1 MPSAAK
7 KNFMAFSSRVVRL
20 LMLSVVSLSVASC
33 GTRTG
38 KSTVSTTIGPR
49 TVKATVDGGASITTK
64 DDAAVVSFASHT
76 PHTLTI
82 EDERLLIDGE
92 ELVHFAADAKN
103 VEISVA
109 DDRMTVTVD
118 GKQVLDRILD

>member
-76 PHTLTI
+76 LTI